1 MCVCLFQCVPKLQL
15 PNIGATTYITVAVPY
30 WLATGGRPLCYALQK
45 PHNIRGGSSRTE
57 TQTRCASPDSHKM
70 RARRMG
76 ACMCVCLNV
85 CNRGR
90 GVKGEGC
97 AEKGRRVKWKEK
109 AISPLSQLMQTPF
122 FCSVEGDTFYFPHLP
137 LFLLPSLS
145 YSSLSPFLSCSPSN
159 LSSLSVAAMAPV
171 RWRDG
176 EIEGEVR
183 WWGVADGGA
192 WWGRFG
198 DLNGLY
204 LLTYSF
210 SSDWQSFSWR
220 I

>member
-1 MCVCLFQCVPKLQL
+1 MPKLQL

-97 AEKGRRVKWKEK
+97 AEKGRRVK
-109 AISPLSQLMQTPF
+109 
-122 FCSVEGDTFYFPHLP
+122 
-137 LFLLPSLS
+137 
-145 YSSLSPFLSCSPSN
+145 
-159 LSSLSVAAMAPV
+159 
-171 RWRDG
+171 
-176 EIEGEVR
+176 
-183 WWGVADGGA
+183 
-192 WWGRFG
+192 
-198 DLNGLY
+198 
-204 LLTYSF
+204 
-210 SSDWQSFSWR
+210 
-220 I
+220 